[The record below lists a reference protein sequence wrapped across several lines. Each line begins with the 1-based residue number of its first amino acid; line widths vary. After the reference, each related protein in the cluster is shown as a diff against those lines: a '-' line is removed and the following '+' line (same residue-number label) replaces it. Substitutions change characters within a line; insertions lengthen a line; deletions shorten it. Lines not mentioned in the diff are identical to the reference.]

1 MAITPEEIIE
11 FWYSDRIKSQW
22 FASTPELDRE
32 ILDNYEN
39 SWLEASQGELDDWS
53 NTALSSL
60 ALIIILDQFPLNM
73 FRGQAKS
80 FKTESKAVEV
90 ALHAFDNNFDHQIAP
105 DKLSFLVMPLMHS
118 EDLPHQELSVKYYKS
133 YKLDGNIRFAK
144 HHRDII
150 KEFGRFPHRNEI
162 LGRESTQQEIEY
174 LTSKRA
180 FMG

>member
-22 FASTPELDRE
+22 FASTPELDHE
-32 ILDNYEN
+32 ILDHYGNT
-39 SWLEASQGELDDWS
+39 WLEAAQGELDDWS

-80 FKTESKAVEV
+80 FKTESKAIEV
-90 ALHAFDNNFDHQIAP
+90 ALHAIENDFDQHIEP
-105 DKLSFLVMPLMHS
+105 DQLSFLFMPLMHS
-118 EDLPHQELSVKYYKS
+118 EDISHQELSVKYYQLNE
-133 YKLDGNIRFAK
+133 LDSNIRFAE

-162 LGRESTQQEIEY
+162 LGRESNQQESEY
-174 LTSKRA
+174 LASQRA
-180 FMG
+180 FQG